1 MLATEVARDRVPCT
15 DAFDRARSVGVWAA
29 PLPGKV
35 VLVAP
40 PAETALLTPAQA
52 RELRDRL
59 DVVANEVEAEEQ
71 RLLNR
76 QTLYGPAAV

>member
-1 MLATEVARDRVPCT
+1 MLAVELATDHVPCT

-29 PLPGKV
+29 PIGGKV

-59 DVVANEVEAEEQ
+59 DLLANEVEAAQ
-71 RLLNR
+71 HRLSNR
-76 QTLYGPAAV
+76 QTLYGVAAV